1 MEKLSNLSN
10 IGISYIRAFFY
21 RDGTLDDMKIQ
32 IRTRKILRHIG
43 FIVFLLLLAP
53 LVFSVIHSGYL
64 YTFDSD
70 ELAHVQI
77 IYRMARGEVPFVTF
91 FSIYS
96 PLIHWLLAPVFGMFG
111 FTIDAIYASRIVMIA
126 LFGLRVGA
134 AAALT
139 FVLFKSRLTLLFIP
153 LLLLE
158 PFTVFSGMQIRPDN
172 LMLFLYTAGLLLLTA
187 GFRFKKNGLVL
198 FAGMF
203 LSGALLASIKIAPSI
218 GVLAVF
224 LFFSFLREKQQARYY
239 ILALGCMLPVG
250 VFLFYFFLQ
259 GTLGVMLTHLII
271 YSKANSDAVL
281 NPALLGI
288 FYWPDNGYIYGL
300 MGRPPSWF
308 FAWIIPIVAFPSA
321 YRAITDYLS
330 SEKKHIEEMILAFLG
345 TSLLIH
351 FISLLFVRSVFVQ
364 YYLPLT
370 WLYVLFFVLTIRDFL
385 SVFSKNKWSR
395 WIVTGIIGIG
405 FFALYATSIK
415 ANFERAKY
423 FSAKGIIT
431 TMTKRWSQI
440 PSNTPVFGDV
450 MFRPSVYPVSYGF
463 FIGDLPTAALTT
475 FPSLKSSIERYKLP
489 KLILKDYALQFLKPE
504 DQSYIKEHY
513 TRITDDD
520 ELWVRKE

>member
-1 MEKLSNLSN
+1 
-10 IGISYIRAFFY
+10 
-21 RDGTLDDMKIQ
+21 MKIK
-32 IRTRKILRHIG
+32 IGTRKILRHIG
-43 FIVFLLLLAP
+43 FIVFLIFLAP
-53 LVFSVIHSGYL
+53 LVASVIHSGYL

-77 IYRMARGEVPFVTF
+77 IYRMARGEVPYIAF

-96 PLIHWLLAPVFGMFG
+96 PLIHWLLAPVFGIYG
-111 FTIDAIYASRIVMIA
+111 FTIDAIYASRILMIGI
-126 LFGLRVGA
+126 FGLRIA
-134 AAALT
+134 AAAGLT

-172 LMLFLYTAGLLLLTA
+172 LMLFLYTAGLLALTIGLRSKKKALVFVSGMLLSA
-187 GFRFKKNGLVL
+187 
-198 FAGMF
+198 
-203 LSGALLASIKIAPSI
+203 ALITSIKIAPSI

-224 LFFSFLREKQQARYY
+224 LFVSAVREKQRAKYY
-239 ILALGCMLPVG
+239 ILALGFLLPVV
-250 VFLFYFFLQ
+250 VFLFYFFLH
-259 GTLGVMLTHLII
+259 GTLGAMLTHLIV

-308 FAWIIPIVAFPSA
+308 FAWILPIFAFPSA
-321 YRAITDYLS
+321 YKALTDYVS
-330 SEKKHIEEMILAFLG
+330 GEKKRIEEMVLAFLG
-345 TSLLIH
+345 TSLFAH
-351 FISLLFVRSVFVQ
+351 FVSLLFIRSVFVQ

-385 SVFSKNKWSR
+385 QVYSKHTWGR
-395 WIVTGIIGIG
+395 RIVVGIFGIA
-405 FFALYATSIK
+405 FFALYTTSIR

-423 FSAKGIIT
+423 FNAKGIIT

-440 PSNTPVFGDV
+440 PANSSVFGDV
-450 MFRPSVYPVSYGF
+450 IFRPSVYPVSYGF
-463 FIGDLPTAALTT
+463 FIGDLPTAALAT
-475 FPSLKSSIERYKLP
+475 FPSLASTIERYGLP

-504 DQSYIKEHY
+504 DQAYIKEHY
-513 TRITDDD
+513 TRVPEDD
-520 ELWVRKE
+520 ELWVRKK